1 MRETVIVFARCMSG
15 VLLFSSAVLLPTTP
29 YATIPLF
36 LSSSFL
42 LACMVADGLIG
53 SWRETRDYYEQRKA
67 AEEAQRM
74 ARQFRRTMDLYDFER
89 RQEWR

>member
-15 VLLFSSAVLLPTTP
+15 VLLFSSAALLPTTP
-29 YATIPLF
+29 FATIPLF

-53 SWRETRDYYEQRKA
+53 SWRETRDYYQHWKA
-67 AEEAQRM
+67 VEEAERM
-74 ARQFRRTMDLYDFER
+74 GRQFRRMQDLYRWEAER
-89 RQEWR
+89 RG